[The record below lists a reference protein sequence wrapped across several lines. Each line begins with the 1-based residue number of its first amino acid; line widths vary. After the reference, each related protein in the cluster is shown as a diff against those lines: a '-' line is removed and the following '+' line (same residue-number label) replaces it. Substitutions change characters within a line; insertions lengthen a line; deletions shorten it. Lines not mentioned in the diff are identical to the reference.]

1 MIMTTIYH
9 QDIASKSHA
18 GVKYLANPAP
28 FFSPSLPGRVVAMI
42 KTAIERR
49 IQRTT
54 DRQAFSHLLALD
66 QHTLDDI
73 GITRDDVFWASR
85 LPLSINASHE
95 LEKIARSNK
104 NLQW

>member
-1 MIMTTIYH
+1 MTTIYH
-9 QDIASKSHA
+9 QDIASRSHA
-18 GVKYLANPAP
+18 GAKNLTNPIP
-28 FFSPSLPGRVVAMI
+28 FVSLVAGLPGRFDAMI
-42 KTAIERR
+42 KIAIERR

-95 LEKIARSNK
+95 LEKISRSNK
-104 NLQW
+104 NLQ

>member
-1 MIMTTIYH
+1 MTTICH

-18 GVKYLANPAP
+18 RSKNLANPAP
-28 FFSPSLPGRVVAMI
+28 FVSLVADLPGRVVAMI
-42 KTAIERR
+42 RTAIERR

-73 GITRDDVFWASR
+73 GITRDDVLWASR

-95 LEKIARSNK
+95 LEKISRSNK
-104 NLQW
+104 NRQ